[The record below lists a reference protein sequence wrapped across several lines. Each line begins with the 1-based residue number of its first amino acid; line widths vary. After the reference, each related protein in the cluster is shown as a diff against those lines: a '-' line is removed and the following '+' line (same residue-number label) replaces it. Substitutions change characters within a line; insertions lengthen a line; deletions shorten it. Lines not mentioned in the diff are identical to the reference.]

1 MKAESS
7 EFDDCAERENADMDP
22 GTMLVVLLFAVLG
35 SLLGM
40 GSGMVPG
47 MHVNT
52 LALLL
57 LAASA
62 PLLGGIAYLCSEF
75 GLGLELGPL
84 LLSVLIIAA
93 SVTHSFVDFL
103 PSLFLGIP
111 DESKVLSVLPA
122 HRLLLAGQGGPALIC
137 AATGSLIGAT
147 VALLLAIPLQLFMLS
162 AWGCEWAIELACPYF
177 LLLVSVLLIASE
189 ARSKKVRTVLDAK
202 LGSIA
207 EAEMVISTLPVPVD
221 RSPGR
226 ISGRVVERSM
236 HGFLLG
242 NQFGGGKCSVPL
254 QGSGRM
260 SSLMASGR

>member
-1 MKAESS
+1 
-7 EFDDCAERENADMDP
+7 MDP

-40 GSGMVPG
+40 GSGLVPG

-57 LAASA
+57 LAASV
-62 PLLGGIAYLCSEF
+62 PLLEGIAHLCSEF
-75 GLGLELGPL
+75 GLRPELASL
-84 LLSVLIIAA
+84 LLSVLIISA

-122 HRLLLAGQGGPALIC
+122 HRLLLAGQGRPALVC

-147 VALLLAIPLQLFMLS
+147 VALLLAVPLQLFMLS
-162 AWGCEWAIELACPYF
+162 AWGFEWAIELACPYF
-177 LLLVSVLLIASE
+177 LLLVAALLIASE
-189 ARSKKVRTVLDAK
+189 FRSRKVRTLLDAR
-202 LGSIA
+202 LGSVV
-207 EAEMVISTLPVPVD
+207 EAATVISALPVPAD

-226 ISGRVVERSM
+226 W
-236 HGFLLG
+236 
-242 NQFGGGKCSVPL
+242 
-254 QGSGRM
+254 
-260 SSLMASGR
+260 